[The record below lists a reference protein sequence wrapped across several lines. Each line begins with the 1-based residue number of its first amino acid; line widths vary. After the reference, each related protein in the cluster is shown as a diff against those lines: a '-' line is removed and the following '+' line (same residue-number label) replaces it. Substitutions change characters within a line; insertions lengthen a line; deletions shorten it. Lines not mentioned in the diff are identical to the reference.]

1 MPESLGDK
9 LDRRSD
15 VLNSIQ
21 ELTEER
27 RRVESTIFKQLV
39 KDEMEHYL
47 TINWQKLHKDNARG
61 QL

>member
-1 MPESLGDK
+1 MPESLRDR

-27 RRVESTIFKQLV
+27 RQVESTIFKALV
-39 KDEMEHYL
+39 KDGMEHYL